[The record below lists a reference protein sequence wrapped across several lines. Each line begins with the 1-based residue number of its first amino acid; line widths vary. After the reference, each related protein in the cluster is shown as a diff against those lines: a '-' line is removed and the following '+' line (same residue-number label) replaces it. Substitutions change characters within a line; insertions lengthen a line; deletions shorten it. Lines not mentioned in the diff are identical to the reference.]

1 MAIKMLGETLDIH
14 GGGLDLQFPHH
25 ENELAQSESYTDKP
39 FARVWMHNG
48 LLQLRD
54 KEGKPTKMAGS
65 LGNVLNVE
73 DALKHMGGDALR
85 YFVLKTQYRSP
96 IDLGMWDWKNP
107 ATPVPDGMV
116 ETRTAHEAFVRFA
129 ERVQRIT
136 GKPFAE
142 LSAPT
147 AAQADRKFTQA
158 AFAEFYKQFRDFM
171 DDDFNTAGVAGVLF
185 ELVRAV
191 NRAADVAKLEDPAT
205 SNPAAKAEFL
215 EGATLVK
222 EIAQVLGLTFAA
234 EAKELGGGDQLVAGL
249 MQLLLDL
256 RNNLRATAKEAAKD
270 NPLKKSLFDQTDL
283 IRKRLA
289 ELGVTLED
297 RPGGTTWRVG

>member
-1 MAIKMLGETLDIH
+1 MAIAMLGETLDIH
-14 GGGLDLQFPHH
+14 GGGLDLQFPHR
-25 ENELAQSESYTDKP
+25 ENELAQSESLTGKP

-48 LLQLRD
+48 LLELQDRNGSLA
-54 KEGKPTKMAGS
+54 KMAGS
-65 LGNVLNVE
+65 IGNVLNVE
-73 DALKHMGGDALR
+73 DGLKHMPGDALR
-85 YFVLKTQYRSP
+85 YFILKTQYRSP
-96 IDLGMWDWKNP
+96 INLGMWDWKNP
-107 ATPVPDGMV
+107 ATPIPDGMI
-116 ETRTAHEAFVRFA
+116 ETRTAHEAFVRFG
-129 ERVQRIT
+129 ERVQRIA
-136 GKPFAE
+136 GKRFAD
-142 LSAPT
+142 LPAPT
-147 AAQADRKFTQA
+147 MAQPDRKFAQP
-158 AFAEFYKQFRDFM
+158 AFAEFERQFRDYM

-191 NRAADVAKLEDPAT
+191 NRAADGAKLEDPAT
-205 SNPAAKAEFL
+205 NNPAAKSEFL

-222 EIAQVLGLTFAA
+222 EIAQVLGLTFTV
-234 EAKELGGGDQLVAGL
+234 EAKALGGGDALVAGL

-256 RNNLRATAKEAAKD
+256 RNNLRATAKDAAKD